1 MCEHDRIII
10 IICVA
15 ELQTICKEYWNR
27 LFKLEGDKFDL
38 EHIEKVKAQEVNVSM
53 MCKTIKKF
61 KFIKK
66 APKQEQKNKL
76 HSQTIARNQ
85 KKKTKTN
92 QKNKRKKKTFTKEKK
107 PSQKKNTYKNVLESF
122 HQQISINIYE
132 IVGMAGYC
140 DASDGTIISFQYS
153 KKEEFI

>member
-1 MCEHDRIII
+1 M
-10 IICVA
+10 
-15 ELQTICKEYWNR
+15 QNNKEIQIHQN
-27 LFKLEGDKFDL
+27 
-38 EHIEKVKAQEVNVSM
+38 
-53 MCKTIKKF
+53 
-61 KFIKK
+61 

-76 HSQTIARNQ
+76 HSQTIARN
-85 KKKTKTN
+85 KKKITKTN
-92 QKNKRKKKTFTKEKK
+92 QKNKRQKKTFTKEKNRK
-107 PSQKKNTYKNVLESF
+107 KTPHKKIKNTYKNVLESF